1 VSWRTCQL
9 PSSASSCC
17 NTRARPV
24 RSRGPSR
31 SKINLRSAAERS
43 GNERRIE
50 INTGS
55 FIARE
60 PFFATSTLTHET
72 SHALQHELQQ
82 AVNQRL
88 KDGTHR
94 LVVFGRDAHG
104 QLVPVDGRDI
114 DQHFKERR
122 LPAAELQRI
131 QSSTRRENDLDPGG
145 TAPTAPHS
153 RAEP

>member
-1 VSWRTCQL
+1 VLGYW
-9 PSSASSCC
+9 
-17 NTRARPV
+17 
-24 RSRGPSR
+24 
-31 SKINLRSAAERS
+31 AERDV
-43 GNERRIE
+43 GDTR
-50 INTGS
+50 TWVVWD
-55 FIARE
+55 
-60 PFFATSTLTHET
+60 TSDKV
-72 SHALQHELQQ
+72 LQQ